1 MPSILLLLI
10 LPLAAADLVIEEDS
24 IVVNSQE
31 YAFGDVVDVSPGDE
45 VTIRFAV
52 SNTFPDA
59 IIPENISLGHVS
71 FSATVGDIP
80 AEAAAE
86 LAAELPQFQICAG
99 ADCPEGVWVLR
110 PGQSATTDLTFTVP
124 LGIDPALPGFEVEL
138 GVFYDDRFGVFDDS
152 FPVSFEI
159 VREDVSVEI
168 VDGTIAV
175 EPLTCSS
182 TAAQLSFSV
191 INNGDFPITPEI
203 KVYNQRAVESS
214 LNRAGEFTSFSAT
227 PTISAERTLS
237 DLDPGDIVPVFFS
250 LDLSGLP
257 AGAQQLYIY
266 VVNPYFDAA
275 AFYISDQGQASFTK
289 SNCIASSSPSATS
302 VNVLQG
308 IATSFSVTL
317 SDSSLEDSVTWT
329 VTRAGTDVDTV
340 TGSDTYTFNQATTGT
355 YTVRVEL
362 GDESRTWTVTVS
374 APAPAAL
381 SLAPITI
388 ENVRAGQ
395 SANATITVT
404 NTGANMAIDSLT
416 AVLEGVNAR
425 YQARIVGT
433 LPATLAAGASSTDL
447 QIQLRVPTDEA
458 SGAHTIGNLVVQGTD
473 TAGTAINATQAITLN
488 PRSFLAIESVEL
500 NGNTAGDLTLE
511 EDNEF
516 EIEVRNEYPEDM
528 NNIVVTVTILDV
540 DGEDLEEESE
550 EFDLDSL
557 EDETVTLS
565 FNLREE
571 NVDENQY
578 TVQIEVEG
586 EADDNTRHR
595 TVQTMTVDVER
606 ENHKVIVQKATIG
619 SSSLQCTRQTSLQVI
634 IGNIGENDEDD
645 VEIKVRNALLGIDLN
660 QADIELEDFA
670 GSDNDYRTT
679 FTLDLADAAP
689 SSYTLTVE
697 AYRDGTLDDTEE
709 IVVQVLPCST
719 LSSMAGEAGQ
729 LQAGEELQAELQR
742 QLQARQQQETQ
753 PQLRS
758 SFRDGDTYVLSLG
771 ILAVLLFVA
780 VIMAAAILIVKKR

>member
-1 MPSILLLLI
+1 
-10 LPLAAADLVIEEDS
+10 
-24 IVVNSQE
+24 
-31 YAFGDVVDVSPGDE
+31 
-45 VTIRFAV
+45 
-52 SNTFPDA
+52 
-59 IIPENISLGHVS
+59 
-71 FSATVGDIP
+71 
-80 AEAAAE
+80 
-86 LAAELPQFQICAG
+86 
-99 ADCPEGVWVLR
+99 
-110 PGQSATTDLTFTVP
+110 
-124 LGIDPALPGFEVEL
+124 
-138 GVFYDDRFGVFDDS
+138 
-152 FPVSFEI
+152 
-159 VREDVSVEI
+159 
-168 VDGTIAV
+168 
-175 EPLTCSS
+175 
-182 TAAQLSFSV
+182 
-191 INNGDFPITPEI
+191 
-203 KVYNQRAVESS
+203 
-214 LNRAGEFTSFSAT
+214 
-227 PTISAERTLS
+227 
-237 DLDPGDIVPVFFS
+237 
-250 LDLSGLP
+250 
-257 AGAQQLYIY
+257 
-266 VVNPYFDAA
+266 
-275 AFYISDQGQASFTK
+275 
-289 SNCIASSSPSATS
+289 
-302 VNVLQG
+302 
-308 IATSFSVTL
+308 
-317 SDSSLEDSVTWT
+317 
-329 VTRAGTDVDTV
+329 
-340 TGSDTYTFNQATTGT
+340 
-355 YTVRVEL
+355 
-362 GDESRTWTVTVS
+362 
-374 APAPAAL
+374 
-381 SLAPITI
+381 
-388 ENVRAGQ
+388 
-395 SANATITVT
+395 
-404 NTGANMAIDSLT
+404 
-416 AVLEGVNAR
+416 
-425 YQARIVGT
+425 
-433 LPATLAAGASSTDL
+433 
-447 QIQLRVPTDEA
+447 
-458 SGAHTIGNLVVQGTD
+458 
-473 TAGTAINATQAITLN
+473 
-488 PRSFLAIESVEL
+488 
-500 NGNTAGDLTLE
+500 
-511 EDNEF
+511 
-516 EIEVRNEYPEDM
+516 M